1 MDFAKPILIEFPNS
15 FTTERLIIRQPLPG
29 DGEVVYVAMMES
41 LDQLQ
46 RWMPWAKKAP
56 TLEDTE
62 ANVRQAYVQ
71 FLERTDLR
79 FHLFHHDTKEFIG
92 SSGLH
97 RIDWK
102 VRKYEIGYWCRS
114 TFARQ
119 GYITEAV
126 KGLTVFA
133 FQFLEANRVE
143 IRCDEQNLA
152 SRKVAERVG
161 FQMEGIL
168 RNHDLSVDQKLR
180 NTCVYSMIS
189 EDFLNLAKRNRKNA
203 SM

>member
-1 MDFAKPILIEFPNS
+1 MDSSKPILIDFPNS

-29 DGEVVYVAMMES
+29 DGEAVYIAMMES

-46 RWMPWAKKAP
+46 RWMPWAKEVP

-62 ANVRQAYVQ
+62 ANMRQAYVH
-71 FLERTDLR
+71 FLERSDLR
-79 FHLFHHDTKEFIG
+79 FHLFHQETKEFVG

-97 RIDWK
+97 RINWK
-102 VRKYEIGYWCRS
+102 IRKFEIGYWCRS
-114 TFARQ
+114 NFARQ

-133 FQFLEANRVE
+133 FQFLDAKRVE
-143 IRCDEQNLA
+143 IRCDELNLP

-168 RNHDLSVDQKLR
+168 RNHVQSVDQQLR
-180 NTCVYSMIS
+180 NTCVYSMIP
-189 EDFLNLAKRNRKNA
+189 EDFLNLAKHNRKNA